1 VVEPIQLVWV
11 FTIFVMLLVLLAL
24 TEVNR
29 SNKRRENEVMF
40 DTAAF
45 DEKVKE
51 YNFATKEIHT
61 LEKLVRA
68 SKFDNKD
75 AVMNSSTLFETAV
88 LDFYEARDVNSIRDE
103 TLDSVA
109 LLREK
114 LNFTAK
120 NPLAKIKSTR
130 QFSVGDRVDVILEN
144 GSKLKHS
151 EILTKNEKE
160 WSVLYDGSFGPASSF
175 IGKRIR
181 IRWTR
186 PEDAVYS
193 AWLVVKSYTSGSFVI
208 EHTCALEKVQ
218 LRRWVREIVDF
229 PVHATFADGSTCDG
243 RLYDLSAGGILIG
256 LPVECENGRHIRIQ
270 FELPSFG
277 VQDVEI
283 EILRSLGHKN
293 PDYPEFFS
301 LTASFTGAFG
311 WTQESV
317 LQYIFEVHKVKKE
330 LENADK

>member
-1 VVEPIQLVWV
+1 MVEPIQLVWV
-11 FTIFVMLLVLLAL
+11 FTIFVMLLALLAL
-24 TEVNR
+24 TEVHR

-88 LDFYEARDVNSIRDE
+88 VDFYEARNVNAIRDE

-120 NPLAKIKSTR
+120 NPLANIKSTR

-144 GSKLKHS
+144 GVRLKHS

-160 WSVLYDGSFGPASSF
+160 WSVLYDGSCGAASSF
-175 IGKRIR
+175 VGKRIR

-193 AWLVVKSYTSGSFVI
+193 AWLVVKSYTPGAFVV
-208 EHTCALEKVQ
+208 EHTCTLEKVQ

-229 PVHATFADGSTCDG
+229 PVHATLTDGSTCDG

-256 LPVECENGRHIRIQ
+256 LPVECENGEHIRIQ

-317 LQYIFEVHKVKKE
+317 LQYIFEVHKKKKE
-330 LENADK
+330 LENGNK

>member
-1 VVEPIQLVWV
+1 MVEPIQLVWV
-11 FTIFVMLLVLLAL
+11 FTIFVMLLALLAL

-208 EHTCALEKVQ
+208 EHAPSSLNIPVPWRRCSCAAGFVKLSISRSM
-218 LRRWVREIVDF
+218 RRSRMVRPAMAVYTTF
-229 PVHATFADGSTCDG
+229 PPAVFLSGS
-243 RLYDLSAGGILIG
+243 
-256 LPVECENGRHIRIQ
+256 P
-270 FELPSFG
+270 
-277 VQDVEI
+277 
-283 EILRSLGHKN
+283 
-293 PDYPEFFS
+293 
-301 LTASFTGAFG
+301 
-311 WTQESV
+311 
-317 LQYIFEVHKVKKE
+317 
-330 LENADK
+330 

>member
-1 VVEPIQLVWV
+1 MIEPYQLVWA
-11 FTIFVMLLVLLAL
+11 FFIFAMLLALLVLI
-24 TEVNR
+24 EIR
-29 SNKRRENEVMF
+29 RGDKRRDNEVMF
-40 DTAAF
+40 DTEAF
-45 DEKVKE
+45 EEKVKKMG
-51 YNFATKEIHT
+51 FSVKEIHT

-75 AVMNSSTLFETAV
+75 AVMNSATLFETAV
-88 LDFYEARDVNSIRDE
+88 LDFYDIRNVFNVRDE

-109 LLREK
+109 GLREK

-120 NPLAKIKSTR
+120 NPHAKIKSTR
-130 QFSVGDRVDVILEN
+130 QFSVGDRVDVIMEN
-144 GSKLKHS
+144 GTKLKHS
-151 EILTKNEKE
+151 EILWKNEKE
-160 WSVLYDGSFGPASSF
+160 WAVLYDNSFGPAGAF
-175 IGKRIR
+175 VGKRIR

-193 AWLVVKSYTSGSFVI
+193 AWLTIRQSRPGEFVL
-208 EHTCALEKVQ
+208 EHTCSLEKQQ

-229 PVHATFADGSTCDG
+229 PVEATLEDGSTSAG

-256 LPVECENGRHIRIQ
+256 LPVECTAGQHINIK
-270 FELPSFG
+270 FELPGFG

-283 EILRSLGHKN
+283 EILRSLGKKN
-293 PDYPEFFS
+293 PAYPDYFS

-317 LQYIFEVHKVKKE
+317 LQYIFEVHKPKK
-330 LENADK
+330 